1 MRATGQYGTARRMRP
16 VLSRVPQFCRHHHPF
31 RVMRA
36 PIVPHYLRADAGVT
50 GTSANERTPAVS
62 IWDFFVWFFWFY
74 IAISCVWIFITV
86 IIDVFR
92 DDTLNGWAKAL
103 WVLFLVLLPF
113 LAAFIYLIARGQ
125 SMSARQRE
133 ASQYTSADT
142 RSVAGSAPSAASE
155 IESAKR
161 LLDSGA
167 VTSAEYEVLKA
178 NALGARA

>member
-1 MRATGQYGTARRMRP
+1 M
-16 VLSRVPQFCRHHHPF
+16 
-31 RVMRA
+31 
-36 PIVPHYLRADAGVT
+36 
-50 GTSANERTPAVS
+50 S

-86 IIDVFR
+86 LIDVFR

-125 SMSARQRE
+125 SMSARSSARARE
-133 ASQYTSADT
+133 ASETTNEYI
-142 RSVAGSAPSAASE
+142 RSVAGTSSGSSATSE

-167 VTSAEYEVLKA
+167 ITSEEFAVLKA
-178 NALGARA
+178 NALRVPA